1 MHSHQRMTQFIRNR
15 TDINSMQGGRDA
27 SQKITEQQAQDAG
40 MINFLR
46 GGKMFGG
53 ETIINRIR
61 MFTYR
66 IGGGSVF
73 GTVVGIILLIL
84 LLLIGYMRVT
94 TGNFDFIT
102 EFKFPGQTVK
112 PVQKFEFF

>member
-1 MHSHQRMTQFIRNR
+1 MHTHQRMTQFIRNR
-15 TDINSMQGGRDA
+15 TDINSIQGGARTEPV
-27 SQKITEQQAQDAG
+27 TEQQAKDAG

-84 LLLIGYMRVT
+84 LLLVGYMRVT

-102 EFKFPGQTVK
+102 DFKFPGQTVK